1 MTKETTIALLNARI
15 NLLSARDEVGNM
27 RIINK
32 MKRRIRLLEGN

>member
-1 MTKETTIALLNARI
+1 MTNETKIAVLQARI

-32 MKRRIRLLEGN
+32 LKRRIRLMEGK